1 MATQE
6 RGKEKP
12 ELREPI
18 LNVVFY
24 RTEAGNEPVREWLKG
39 LEREQRK
46 LIGEDIKTAQFGWP
60 LGMPLIRKLEKSLW
74 EARSNLPDGIAR
86 VIFTVRESYLV
97 LLHGF
102 IKKSQK
108 TPATELATARKRLSN
123 LVKEEK

>member
-6 RGKEKP
+6 QSKAKTEPRQ
-12 ELREPI
+12 PI

-24 RTEAGNEPVREWLKG
+24 RTEAGNEPVRDWLKS

-60 LGMPLIRKLEKSLW
+60 LGMPLIRKLEKDLW
-74 EARSNLPDGIAR
+74 EVRSNLPDGIAR
-86 VIFTVRESYLV
+86 VIFTVSDHHLV

-102 IKKSQK
+102 IKKTQK
-108 TPATELATARKRLSN
+108 TPITELAIARKRLRN